1 MPELSFQEIGRI
13 SLDISRQE
21 ITFSHLLDDLTDHIC
36 CDVEAEMQ
44 NGFSFTEAYSRVK
57 KRLGSRRLKEIQEET
72 LYAID
77 TKYRKMKKT
86 MKISGVAG
94 TILMGFAATLKIMH
108 LPLAGALF
116 TLGALLLA
124 LVFLPSALTVLW
136 KETRSGR
143 RLFLFITAFLAGSF
157 FILGILFKVQHW
169 PGAGLIITLSLVT
182 GLLLFLPSLLLTK
195 IRETE
200 ISAKIPVYITA
211 ALGFGMYAAGLFLR
225 INHWPLAGVF
235 ATTGA
240 LVIFFIVFPWYTWLN
255 WKEEMV
261 ISSRFLFMVIASLA
275 LVIPV
280 ALLNLSIERS
290 YELGFYD
297 NQDRQEALYNYQR
310 ERNGVEG
317 MVSQYQ
323 VTYRDISD
331 LHRRT
336 GELMAIITDM
346 EAEMVKIAEGSPGN
360 PSQNPPQ
367 LINTGVSTRIDY
379 RNLTKPFHPSPA
391 ELVMFPGTERRR
403 QLDEAMK
410 NYTGLL
416 TEAAG
421 QDKMEILGPL
431 LEYSSFFPSGQDE
444 SDNIALLPALHAIT
458 VLKNR
463 ILLAEVIA
471 MKILSWSDITE

>member
-1 MPELSFQEIGRI
+1 MPELSIQEIGRI
-13 SLDISRQE
+13 SRDISRQE
-21 ITFSHLLDDLTDHIC
+21 ITFSHLLEDLTDHIC

-57 KRLGSRRLKEIQEET
+57 RRLGVRRLKEIQEET

-94 TILMGFAATLKIMH
+94 TVLMGFAATLKIMH

-240 LVIFFIVFPWYTWLN
+240 LIIFFIVFPWYTWLT

-261 ISSRFLFMVIASLA
+261 ISSRFLFMVIASL
-275 LVIPV
+275 
-280 ALLNLSIERS
+280 
-290 YELGFYD
+290 
-297 NQDRQEALYNYQR
+297 
-310 ERNGVEG
+310 
-317 MVSQYQ
+317 
-323 VTYRDISD
+323 
-331 LHRRT
+331 
-336 GELMAIITDM
+336 
-346 EAEMVKIAEGSPGN
+346 
-360 PSQNPPQ
+360 
-367 LINTGVSTRIDY
+367 
-379 RNLTKPFHPSPA
+379 
-391 ELVMFPGTERRR
+391 
-403 QLDEAMK
+403 
-410 NYTGLL
+410 
-416 TEAAG
+416 
-421 QDKMEILGPL
+421 
-431 LEYSSFFPSGQDE
+431 
-444 SDNIALLPALHAIT
+444 
-458 VLKNR
+458 
-463 ILLAEVIA
+463 
-471 MKILSWSDITE
+471 